1 MPHHLVPEETK
12 EELMATMV
20 VQEEEEEEEAMGAP
34 MKTMGPNR
42 AGVFIL

>member
-1 MPHHLVPEETK
+1 
-12 EELMATMV
+12 MATMV
-20 VQEEEEEEEAMGAP
+20 VQEEEEEEEEEAMGAP

>member
-1 MPHHLVPEETK
+1 
-12 EELMATMV
+12 MATMV

>member
-1 MPHHLVPEETK
+1 
-12 EELMATMV
+12 MATMV
-20 VQEEEEEEEAMGAP
+20 VQEEEEEEEEAMGAP

>member
-1 MPHHLVPEETK
+1 
-12 EELMATMV
+12 MATMV
-20 VQEEEEEEEAMGAP
+20 VQEEEEEEEEEEAMGAP